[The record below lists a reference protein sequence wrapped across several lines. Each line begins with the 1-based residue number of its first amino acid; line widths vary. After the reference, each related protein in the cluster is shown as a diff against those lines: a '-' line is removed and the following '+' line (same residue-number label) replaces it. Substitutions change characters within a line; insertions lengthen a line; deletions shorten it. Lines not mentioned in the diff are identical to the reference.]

1 MKAACVPIQSNL
13 AAAYRATFQEY
24 SNKLE
29 ALQRLMSSSDSNSG
43 KDDRATIEATL
54 LEVETARIAHSC
66 ARDILA
72 RELLR
77 TTSALAAAPARG
89 VRQSHIRDIAQLMW
103 ELAGR
108 PEGTAE
114 GDWQKAEKLVQRAAT
129 AC

>member
-1 MKAACVPIQSNL
+1 MKAASVPTYTDL

-29 ALQRLMSSSDSNSG
+29 VLQRLMSAGDNSG
-43 KDDRATIEATL
+43 DRATIEATL

-66 ARDILA
+66 ARDTLA
-72 RELLR
+72 RELIR
-77 TTSALAAAPARG
+77 TTSALSAPPARG
-89 VRQSHIRDIAQLMW
+89 VRQSNIRDIAQLLW

-114 GDWQKAEKLVQRAAT
+114 GDWQKAEKLVQTAAA

>member
-1 MKAACVPIQSNL
+1 MKAARVPTYSEL

-29 ALQRLMSSSDSNSG
+29 ALQQLMSADDNSG
-43 KDDRATIEATL
+43 DRATIEATL

-66 ARDILA
+66 ARDRLA
-72 RELLR
+72 KELLR
-77 TTSALAAAPARG
+77 TTSALAGVPARA
-89 VRQSHIRDIAQLMW
+89 VRQSNIRDIAQLIW

-114 GDWQKAEKLVQRAAT
+114 GDWQKAEKLVQTAAG

>member
-1 MKAACVPIQSNL
+1 MKAASVSIYSDL

-24 SNKLE
+24 SDKLE
-29 ALQRLMSSSDSNSG
+29 ALQRLMGSDNSG

-54 LEVETARIAHSC
+54 LEVETARVAHSC
-66 ARDILA
+66 ARDRLA